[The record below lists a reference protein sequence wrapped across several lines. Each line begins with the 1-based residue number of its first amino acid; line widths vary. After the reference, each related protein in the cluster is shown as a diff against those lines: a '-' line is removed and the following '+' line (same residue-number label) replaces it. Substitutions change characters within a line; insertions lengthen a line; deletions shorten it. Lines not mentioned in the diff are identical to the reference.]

1 MSNVKKIEVTIDGVK
16 INVPADYTI
25 LQAANEVNIKIPTL
39 CYLKDVCEI
48 GCCRMCLI
56 EVEGMKNWQASCV
69 QKVTPGMVVRTHTAE
84 ILNYRKKNLEL
95 ILSNHRAMCQS
106 CNRGSS

>member
-16 INVPADYTI
+16 VHVPEDFTI

-48 GCCRMCLI
+48 GCCRMCLV
-56 EVEGMKNWQASCV
+56 EVEGVKNWQASCV

-95 ILSNHRAMCQS
+95 IL
-106 CNRGSS
+106 